1 MKKSLAILS
10 MKCPR
15 CNEGQLFTNRSL
27 FPLNQLHKM
36 PDHCSC
42 CGLKFNPEPGFYTGA
57 MYVSYALNI
66 GLFILCF
73 FVLYIGLKVNI
84 LTFLSIYGMS
94 ILLLSPFSFR
104 YARTLFIHLFH
115 SYEPQAKQEYLKS
128 LSLNVHS

>member
-10 MKCPR
+10 MNCPR

-27 FPLNQLHKM
+27 FPLRQLHKM

-66 GLFILCF
+66 GLFIFSF
-73 FVLYIGLKVNI
+73 FALYIGLQVHVF
-84 LTFLSIYGMS
+84 TFLAIYGVS
-94 ILLLSPFSFR
+94 ILLLSPLSFR
-104 YARTLFIHLFH
+104 YSRTLFLHLFY
-115 SYEPQAKQEYLKS
+115 SYEPRAKEDYLKS
-128 LSLNVHS
+128 LKYEHAL